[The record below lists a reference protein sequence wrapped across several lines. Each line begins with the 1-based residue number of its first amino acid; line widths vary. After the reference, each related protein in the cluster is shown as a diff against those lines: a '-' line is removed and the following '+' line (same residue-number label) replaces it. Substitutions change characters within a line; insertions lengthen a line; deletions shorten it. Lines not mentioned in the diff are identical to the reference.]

1 MSDIPNYEQAK
12 HYFEE
17 RLNTHGATARGVDW
31 NSETAQEARF
41 SQLVKV
47 VDPRQPFS
55 LLDYGSGY
63 GALAGYLVR
72 SGFPVERYVGYDV
85 LESMA
90 IKGREVFKDQTR
102 FVFISEFSELTPL
115 DYCIAS
121 GIFNLKL
128 ETPHDQWTE
137 YGF

>member
-41 SQLVKV
+41 SQLLKV
-47 VDPRQPFS
+47 VDPRRPFS

-63 GALAGYLVR
+63 GALAGFMVR
-72 SGFPVERYVGYDV
+72 EGYPVERYVGYDV

-90 IKGREVFKDQTR
+90 AKGREVFKDPAR
-102 FVFISEFSELTPL
+102 FVFTS
-115 DYCIAS
+115 D
-121 GIFNLKL
+121 
-128 ETPHDQWTE
+128 
-137 YGF
+137 